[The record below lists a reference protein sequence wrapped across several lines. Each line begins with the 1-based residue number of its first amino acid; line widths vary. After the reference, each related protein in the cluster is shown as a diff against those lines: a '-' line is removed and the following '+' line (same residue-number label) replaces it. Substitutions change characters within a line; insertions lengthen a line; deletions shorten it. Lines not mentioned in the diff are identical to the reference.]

1 MQGEPPIAPIDV
13 VEAEGNHVLSAQTKP
28 REAEEHGAVAQT
40 AGGPVVI
47 DGQDALDF
55 LGRQA

>member
-1 MQGEPPIAPIDV
+1 MQGEPLIGPIDV
-13 VEAEGNHVLSAQTKP
+13 FEAECNYILSAQTKP

-47 DGQDALDF
+47 DGQDALNF